1 METKEY
7 LSQVRRY
14 DRMVENK
21 IREIA
26 NLREIIFGTAPMSS
40 NTDRVQTTKDPDKIC
55 SYVSKIVDMEREVN
69 DSIDKRKK
77 IVQQIESIPDM
88 NMYDVLAQ
96 KYILGIEVKAIHLEG
111 VYSLKQTKRILYSAL
126 NLFEKMY
133 GKEYIQD
140 KMSLNVPT

>member
-21 IREIA
+21 IKEIA
-26 NLREIIFGTAPMSS
+26 NLREIICGTAPMSS
-40 NTDRVQTTKDPDKIC
+40 NTDRVQTTKDSDKIC

-96 KYILGIEVKAIHLEG
+96 KYILGVEIKAIRLDG
-111 VYSLKQTKRILYSAL
+111 VYSLNILV
-126 NLFEKMY
+126 K
-133 GKEYIQD
+133 IQLIQ
-140 KMSLNVPT
+140 SQ